1 MKPPYKITPLI
12 LAKIAS
18 ISEKIGE
25 VKTAYLFHPPAE
37 LRRSNRIK
45 IIQSSLEIEGN
56 TMTEEQITALINN
69 KQVLAPEKDILEVMN
84 AISTYEK
91 IDSFKPYSLKSL
103 LEAHK
108 LLMNGLVNH
117 AGNLR
122 TKSVGIVK
130 GSQTIHVAPPADRV
144 KFLIEDLLEYTEKDG
159 DLLLIKSCVFHYEFE
174 FIHPFMDGNGRMG
187 RLWQTVL
194 LRQQYPVFDYL
205 PIESLIKEQ
214 QKEYYS
220 ALEKSDK
227 LGESTPFV
235 EFMLTII
242 ERALEDLLSS
252 QPVTLKGVDRIQLF
266 RNIIGENS
274 FSRKEYMRHF
284 KDISSATASRDLREA
299 TDNQILERIG
309 EGRTTVYKYY
319 NFQPSTQKALS
330 FN

>member
-12 LAKIAS
+12 LAKVAS

-45 IIQSSLEIEGN
+45 TIQSSLEIEGN
-56 TMTEEQITALINN
+56 TMSVEQVTALINN
-69 KQVLAPEKDILEVMN
+69 KRVLAPEKDILEVKN
-84 AISTYEK
+84 AIATYEQ

-103 LEAHK
+103 LKAHK
-108 LLMNGLVNH
+108 LLMNGLVNN

-130 GSQTIHVAPPADRV
+130 GSETVHVAPPADRIE
-144 KFLIEDLLEYTEKDG
+144 FLVEDLLDYAKKDD

-194 LRQQYPVFDYL
+194 LRQQYPVFDFL
-205 PIESLIKEQ
+205 PIEALIKEQ
-214 QKEYYS
+214 QKVYYS

-227 LGESTPFV
+227 LGESTTFV

-242 ERALEDLLSS
+242 EHALEDLLSS
-252 QPVTLKGVDRIQLF
+252 QPVTLKGVGRILLF
-266 RNIIGENS
+266 RNMIGENT

-284 KDISSATASRDLREA
+284 KDISTATASRDLREA
-299 TDNQILERIG
+299 TDNRILTRIG
-309 EGRTTVYKYY
+309 DGRTTVYRY
-319 NFQPSTQKALS
+319 L
-330 FN
+330 

>member
-45 IIQSSLEIEGN
+45 TIQSSLEIEGN
-56 TMTEEQITALINN
+56 TITEEQITALLNN
-69 KQVLAPEKDILEVMN
+69 KRVLAPEKDILEVMN

-108 LLMNGLVNH
+108 LLMNGLVNS

-122 TKSVGIVK
+122 TKSVGILK
-130 GSQTIHVAPPADRV
+130 GSQTVHVAPPADRV
-144 KFLIEDLLEYTEKDG
+144 KFLIEDLLEYTEKDE

-227 LGESTPFV
+227 LGESTTFV

-242 ERALEDLLSS
+242 EHALEDLLSS

-266 RNIIGENS
+266 RNIIGKNT

-299 TDNQILERIG
+299 TDNLILERIG
-309 EGRTTVYKYY
+309 EGRTTVYKYFDIQ
-319 NFQPSTQKALS
+319 NPV
-330 FN
+330 NN

>member
-12 LAKIAS
+12 LAKVAS

-45 IIQSSLEIEGN
+45 TIQSSLEIEGN
-56 TMTEEQITALINN
+56 TMTVEQVTALINN
-69 KQVLAPEKDILEVMN
+69 KRVLAPEKDILEVKN
-84 AISTYEK
+84 AIATYEQ

-108 LLMNGLVNH
+108 LLMNGLVNN

-130 GSQTIHVAPPADRV
+130 GSETVHIAPPADR
-144 KFLIEDLLEYTEKDG
+144 IELLVDDLLDYAKKDD

-194 LRQQYPVFDYL
+194 LRQQYPVFDFL
-205 PIESLIKEQ
+205 PIETLIKEQ
-214 QKEYYS
+214 QKMYYS

-227 LGESTPFV
+227 LGESTIFV

-242 ERALEDLLSS
+242 EHALEELLSS
-252 QPVTLKGVDRIQLF
+252 QPVTLKGAGRIQLF
-266 RNIIGENS
+266 RNMIGENT

-299 TDNQILERIG
+299 TDNQILTRIG
-309 EGRTTVYKYY
+309 EGRTTVYR
-319 NFQPSTQKALS
+319 F
-330 FN
+330 

>member
-45 IIQSSLEIEGN
+45 TIQSSLEIEGN

-69 KQVLAPEKDILEVMN
+69 KRVLAPEKDILEVKN
-84 AISTYEK
+84 AIATYDK

-108 LLMNGLVNH
+108 LLMNGLVNS

-130 GSQTIHVAPPADRV
+130 GSQTVHVAPPAYRV

-242 ERALEDLLSS
+242 EHALEDLLSS

-266 RNIIGENS
+266 RNIIGKNT

-299 TDNQILERIG
+299 TDNHILEKIG
-309 EGRTTVYKYY
+309 EGRTTVYKY
-319 NFQPSTQKALS
+319 L
-330 FN
+330 

>member
-1 MKPPYKITPLI
+1 M
-12 LAKIAS
+12 AKVAS

-45 IIQSSLEIEGN
+45 TIQSSLEIEGN
-56 TMTEEQITALINN
+56 TMSVEQVTALINN
-69 KQVLAPEKDILEVMN
+69 KRVLAPEKDILEVKN
-84 AISTYEK
+84 AIATYEQ

-103 LEAHK
+103 LKAHK
-108 LLMNGLVNH
+108 LLMNGLVNN

-130 GSQTIHVAPPADRV
+130 GSETVHVAPPADRIE
-144 KFLIEDLLEYTEKDG
+144 FLVEDLLEYAKKDD

-194 LRQQYPVFDYL
+194 LRQQYPVFDFL
-205 PIESLIKEQ
+205 PIEALIKEQ
-214 QKEYYS
+214 QKVYYS

-227 LGESTPFV
+227 LGESTTFV

-242 ERALEDLLSS
+242 EHALEDLLSS
-252 QPVTLKGVDRIQLF
+252 QPVTLKGVGRILLF
-266 RNIIGENS
+266 RNMIGENT

-284 KDISSATASRDLREA
+284 KDISTATASRDLREA
-299 TDNQILERIG
+299 TDNRILTRIG
-309 EGRTTVYKYY
+309 DGRTTVYRY
-319 NFQPSTQKALS
+319 S
-330 FN
+330 